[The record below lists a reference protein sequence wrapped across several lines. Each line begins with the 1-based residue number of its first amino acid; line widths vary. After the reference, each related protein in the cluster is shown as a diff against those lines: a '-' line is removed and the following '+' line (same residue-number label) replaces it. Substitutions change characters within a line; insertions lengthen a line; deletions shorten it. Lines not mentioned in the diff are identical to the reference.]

1 MKLIN
6 RSSILLLISNYV
18 TITSA
23 YANPKETFNNL
34 TLRCETKS
42 IFFSYPD
49 NNAYINDIHS
59 LTRELYSEKFLVD
72 FLSSEKASKKHANDM
87 IEDQNYSVTR
97 TGPLYKLKSIKGTD
111 DESIIIDLKSGN
123 YSSVSEKHDA
133 MIRIKS
139 TGTCVK
145 N

>member
-1 MKLIN
+1 MKLLHIA
-6 RSSILLLISNYV
+6 STFLLISSYFS
-18 TITSA
+18 ITSA
-23 YANPKETFNNL
+23 YANPKETSKNL
-34 TLRCETKS
+34 ILRCETKS
-42 IFFSYPD
+42 MFFSYPN
-49 NNAYINDIHS
+49 NNAYIKDLHS
-59 LTRELYSEKFLVD
+59 HTRELYSEKFSVD
-72 FLSSEKASKKHANDM
+72 FLSSEKALKKYTRDM
-87 IEDQNYSVTR
+87 IEDVIYSVTKA
-97 TGPLYKLKSIKGTD
+97 GALYRLKTIKGTD